1 MYLNNPT
8 APDVLMQIYETVGC
22 GVKEGSFYNA
32 HLNKIQEL
40 YGLDKN
46 ILEVAGGRMPAFAN
60 KVATIQKKTK
70 KGTITVYDPC
80 LIITKPNF
88 KNLKLHKED
97 FMPDTDIK
105 SYDLIM
111 GLLPCEATEAIITTS
126 CKAQKD
132 FYVAMCGCVHFD
144 FYDPFAYY
152 TPHIYQQYVIQL
164 AKDMLKEYDNGELV
178 VEYLPEEYQIDY
190 PILYNR
196 KK

>member
-1 MYLNNPT
+1 MSAKLREASIAMRKFKKYMNKYGHLYTDTCREYIEENFLMYLNNPT

-88 KNLKLHKED
+88 
-97 FMPDTDIK
+97 
-105 SYDLIM
+105 
-111 GLLPCEATEAIITTS
+111 
-126 CKAQKD
+126 
-132 FYVAMCGCVHFD
+132 
-144 FYDPFAYY
+144 
-152 TPHIYQQYVIQL
+152 
-164 AKDMLKEYDNGELV
+164 
-178 VEYLPEEYQIDY
+178 
-190 PILYNR
+190 
-196 KK
+196 